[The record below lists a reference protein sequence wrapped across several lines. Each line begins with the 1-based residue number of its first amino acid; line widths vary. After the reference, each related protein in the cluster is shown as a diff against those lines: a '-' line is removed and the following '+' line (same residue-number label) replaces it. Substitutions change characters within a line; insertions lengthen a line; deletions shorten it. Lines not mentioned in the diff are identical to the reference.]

1 MTIKSFLDSSR
12 GLDKSKT
19 DEFGLGKLMKRSKPD
34 EPLVKTADK
43 TGDTARSSKMPQL
56 SARAAQAIRRFSN
69 PFRQDQ
75 VASAWEKPT
84 AILEMKEFCSSYES
98 LESEPVQLRGRHQQG
113 KEEATVRPGTRPAC
127 GWDSPSL
134 PWGTFDERQ
143 SGPSVRRVGGISNDG
158 HALQERFPSGFPPL
172 PFPLISLPEAAR
184 LQYFRRE
191 RGEEDHTDSAG
202 SFAAKARSARSG
214 TLSTMSS
221 LLGPA
226 TPLSPFGD
234 LPTVISAAGTARPSA
249 AYQSHCQRMHPSLS
263 LDTLCTPPHLSSVLR
278 SSELTGSR
286 QLWGDSRCEYGFRG
300 QACGVS
306 PQRRAKQA
314 QESFE
319 LFTRSEA
326 DLIESAREDMLY
338 RRGLEVDEDK
348 QPRFLFLGIMT
359 VTILFPLVGL
369 VALCGRFDSTI
380 SWYSHGEI
388 NSLTREQR
396 AVLKQQLLVEAVVYP
411 VLITVLAVYY
421 SVHGA

>member
-249 AYQSHCQRMHPSLS
+249 AYQSHCQRMHPSCRSPFALKQCS
-263 LDTLCTPPHLSSVLR
+263 PELMDCSEPGHLVHAASS
-278 SSELTGSR
+278 
-286 QLWGDSRCEYGFRG
+286 
-300 QACGVS
+300 
-306 PQRRAKQA
+306 
-314 QESFE
+314 
-319 LFTRSEA
+319 
-326 DLIESAREDMLY
+326 
-338 RRGLEVDEDK
+338 
-348 QPRFLFLGIMT
+348 
-359 VTILFPLVGL
+359 LVGL
-369 VALCGRFDSTI
+369 AQLRVDRIPSAMGRFSMRVRFPRTSVRSLATEACKTGAGKFRAI
-380 SWYSHGEI
+380 HTFRGGSHRVCQRRHALPPGPRGGRRQAAKI
-388 NSLTREQR
+388 FVSRNHDCDHLVSPGRPGGSLR
-396 AVLKQQLLVEAVVYP
+396 A
-411 VLITVLAVYY
+411 I
-421 SVHGA
+421 